1 MLVLEQGAVRNS
13 SQSSPVYGLSLTSIF
28 FFRVC
33 CSQRHRHTP
42 QNGRFNITAEA
53 HLQVLS
59 DLGVTQI
66 QLDALAEAKGGISR
80 DR

>member
-1 MLVLEQGAVRNS
+1 MLFATQAKARLFVVF
-13 SQSSPVYGLSLTSIF
+13 PSLLFI
-28 FFRVC
+28 FRVC